1 LSSAA
6 VEKNAAPLVKALTRA
21 LVSRYRLLK
30 PLFIRNARVRIE
42 DHLGEL
48 MHPDVV
54 CMIIGERPGLVT
66 AESLS
71 AYVIYRPSLKSIEP
85 DRTVISNIHRGGI
98 PVAAAA
104 RQIATLI
111 DDATKYRATGAALAK
126 LTAPAPV

>member
-1 LSSAA
+1 
-6 VEKNAAPLVKALTRA
+6 
-21 LVSRYRLLK
+21 
-30 PLFIRNARVRIE
+30 
-42 DHLGEL
+42 
-48 MHPDVV
+48 MHHDIV

-111 DDATKYRATGAALAK
+111 DDAAEYRATGAALTK